1 MSEQYTSIHVVLDN
15 LLEHPLLQGLTMD
28 TAVRY
33 TIEFLRVVDC
43 PSMFI
48 EKIEEIPIQTYK
60 GALPCD
66 YYKTIQVLHG
76 EAPMLYAT
84 DTFFYDHKTTPN
96 TYKIQGNYIF
106 TSFKEG
112 SVRMSYLAIAVD
124 DDGFPLIPDRGA
136 FLRALESYIKMKWFT
151 IQFDLNK
158 ISGPVLQNAQQEYSF
173 NVGQCQAEAHQLS
186 LDKAESL
193 FNSWN
198 TVLMRQHEHRT
209 HYKNLL
215 VKQKLNL

>member
-1 MSEQYTSIHVVLDN
+1 MSEQYTSIHVILDN

-28 TAVRY
+28 TAIRY
-33 TIEFLRVVDC
+33 TLEFLRVVDC
-43 PSMFI
+43 PSMFLEKVAEI
-48 EKIEEIPIQTYK
+48 EITNHK
-60 GALPCD
+60 GVLPCD
-66 YYKTIQVLHG
+66 YYKTRQVLNG
-76 EAPMLYAT
+76 EAPMVYAT
-84 DTFFYDHKTTPN
+84 DTFFYDYNNADN

-112 SVRMSYLAIAVD
+112 KIKMSYLAIATD
-124 DDGFPLIPDRGA
+124 DEGYPLIPDRGA

-158 ISGPVLQNAQQEYSF
+158 IHGQVLQNAQQDYSF
-173 NVGQCQAEAHQLS
+173 NVGQAQAEAHQLS

-198 TVLMRQHEHRT
+198 SVLMRQNEHGT
-209 HYKNLL
+209 HYKHLPI
-215 VKQKLNL
+215 KHKIEY

>member
-28 TAVRY
+28 TAIRY
-33 TIEFLRVVDC
+33 TLEFLRVVDC
-43 PSMFI
+43 PSMFL
-48 EKIEEIPIQTYK
+48 EKIEEIPIDNYK
-60 GALPCD
+60 GVLPCD
-66 YYKTIQVLHG
+66 YYKTRQVMNG
-76 EAPMLYAT
+76 ETPMLYAT
-84 DTFFYDHKTTPN
+84 DTFFYDRNTVTN
-96 TYKIQGNYIF
+96 TYKIQNNYIF

-112 SVRMSYLAIAVD
+112 KIQMAYLALAVD
-124 DDGFPLIPDRGA
+124 DEGYPLIPDRGA
-136 FLRALESYIKMKWFT
+136 LLRALESYIKMKWFT

-158 ISGPVLQNAQQEYSF
+158 ISGQVLQNVQQEYAF

-198 TVLMRQHEHRT
+198 SIIARQHEHSTR
-209 HYKNLL
+209 YKNLL
-215 VKQKLNL
+215 IKHKVNI